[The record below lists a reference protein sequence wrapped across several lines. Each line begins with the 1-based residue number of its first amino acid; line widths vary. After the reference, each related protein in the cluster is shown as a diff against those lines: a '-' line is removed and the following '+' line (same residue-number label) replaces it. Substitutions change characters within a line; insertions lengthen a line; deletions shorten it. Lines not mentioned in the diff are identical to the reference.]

1 MKYIM
6 MVVVLLG
13 LSGCT
18 IEPDYKKALENY
30 AKDQCKGKL
39 KSVNSMQVL
48 NEAGYHCITD
58 KGVEYTLVQLNEI
71 PVKYWEIE

>member
-1 MKYIM
+1 MKYIIM
-6 MVVVLLG
+6 LVALMT

-18 IEPDYKKALENY
+18 IEPDYKKALDNY

-39 KSVNSMQVL
+39 KSVNSLQVFH
-48 NEAGYHCITD
+48 EAGYHCITD
-58 KGVEYTLVQLNEI
+58 TGVQYVQVMLNEI